1 MADQTLDQLSSRT
14 PLSTD
19 LLLVGDPS
27 TGISGKSVVSDVINS
42 GLPSQSGNSGKY
54 LTTNGSNAAWATIV
68 SASGT
73 TNYIAKF
80 TGSNSLGNSQIF
92 DNGTNVGIGTATNLS
107 DKLNIYEAS
116 APIIRFQASANQY
129 GARIGLWAGNHMQI
143 HCASANLP
151 IVFQTAGTINDNGYE
166 RMRIKHDGLIGIN
179 EGAPG
184 AQLQVT
190 TAAAATKGLI
200 VKGASAQSANLQE
213 WQNSSGT
220 VLTTVTSAGFV
231 KVGTSASQGFAM
243 EVSKLADFSY
253 SGTAYR
259 VASFNAETSAAADR
273 PGVQLGFDTT
283 GAGIIAA
290 ATNSI
295 GSDLAFWTYT
305 GSAWG
310 ERLRITKA
318 GNVGIGTA
326 SPNDGLHVYNKTIG
340 IATPST
346 SNDTVAFR
354 IYRNSSTTQQ
364 FAIKTSYGAAWNT
377 EIDSSNSD
385 LWLRTTNA
393 GGTGGNLVINAD
405 KVGINASATPGA
417 ALHVV
422 NTAAATKALIVRG
435 ASGQSASLQEWQ
447 SNNGT
452 IVASVQPDGS
462 IYGSYGSI
470 YNSTSAASGAF
481 IGVSKWIGQDGQY
494 VNIRKLYGTRTI
506 PTTVGG
512 YVEIARMGRYGSAPV
527 TITIHACSA
536 QGLTGQAP
544 KIYMFCTEGYYYGG
558 GVIPPISSN
567 VQAGGYGSFDFELE
581 AVIDPTD
588 ANFLTYRIRRTV
600 GTAQA
605 NCMFTIEI
613 HNFNSSALLEASN
626 TGTSTSPLSYLR
638 TNNRFTNVTTPPP
651 AGGSGAGVNLSVSA
665 GSAVGTGSGG
675 SVILYSGAGA
685 GGGTT
690 GLFQL
695 RNSYDSSNRRNISML
710 VRSIPDT
717 VGNYVEV
724 GRVGWGSGALL
735 KATVFA
741 SRGAYDALLA
751 TYNPLCKVYEFYPH
765 YYTSGIV
772 APRTIS
778 GTSGGARQPN
788 EFELELAFDSANN
801 SQTIRLRRTKAD
813 ATNFNN
819 YTAVVIIEQDI
830 WSPHAMEFTELS
842 GTGTSAYGSG
852 YLTNTGNYCSPALV
866 PPPPSGTSG
875 AGTDLA
881 LYGQNAIGTGNG
893 GNILLQAGA
902 FVTSGSNG
910 KVIVR
915 GLASNT
921 ANLQEWQNNAGT
933 ALSAVKSDGSIQ
945 PASLADSAATNN
957 SIYYSTTAGKLV
969 YKDSSGTVNNLY

>member
-1 MADQTLDQLSSRT
+1 MALIRADRVKETSTSTGTGAFTLAGADSTYRTFASVCAVGDTVYYAIANRAANEWEAGLGTYSATNTLDRT
-14 PLSTD
+14 TVHAS
-19 LLLVGDPS
+19 
-27 TGISGKSVVSDVINS
+27 
-42 GLPSQSGNSGKY
+42 
-54 LTTNGSNAAWATIV
+54 SNANAKVNFSAGTKDCFISVTKAWLDTFITQT
-68 SASGT
+68 SGT
-73 TNYIAKF
+73 TNYVAKT
-80 TGSNSLGNSQIF
+80 TGTGTIGNSQIF
-92 DNGTNVGIGTATNLS
+92 DNGTRVGIGTTSIPSNAKFEIQTG
-107 DKLNIYEAS
+107 DGEDA
-116 APIIRFQASANQY
+116 
-129 GARIGLWAGNHMQI
+129 IGMSGYKVMKWENSSEIAFGGYAAGN
-143 HCASANLP
+143 
-151 IVFQTAGTINDNGYE
+151 
-166 RMRIKHDGLIGIN
+166 
-179 EGAPG
+179 
-184 AQLQVT
+184 
-190 TAAAATKGLI
+190 
-200 VKGASAQSANLQE
+200 
-213 WQNSSGT
+213 WT
-220 VLTTVTSAGFV
+220 VLKF
-231 KVGTSASQGFAM
+231 
-243 EVSKLADFSY
+243 Y
-253 SGTAYR
+253 
-259 VASFNAETSAAADR
+259 TSAA
-273 PGVQLGFDTT
+273 
-283 GAGIIAA
+283 
-290 ATNSI
+290 
-295 GSDLAFWTYT
+295 
-305 GSAWG
+305 
-310 ERLRITKA
+310 ERLRIDSS
-318 GNVGIGTA
+318 GNIGIGAAPISGSTGYRLQVGSSSDSQTFIA
-326 SPNDGLHVYNKTIG
+326 IG
-340 IATPST
+340 NST
-346 SNDTVAFR
+346 SGLGPTNGLLVGNDAANAYLLNRENTRLR
-354 IYRNSSTTQQ
+354 IGNNSSDHIVVD
-364 FAIKTSYGAAWNT
+364 A
-377 EIDSSNSD
+377 
-385 LWLRTTNA
+385 
-393 GGTGGNLVINAD
+393 TGL
-405 KVGINASATPGA
+405 VGINQFTPA
-417 ALHVV
+417 AQLH
-422 NTAAATKALIVRG
+422 TTSSAATTKGLIVRG
-435 ASGQSASLQEWQ
+435 ASGQSTSLQEWQ

-544 KIYMFCTEGYYYGG
+544 KIYMFCTEGYFYGG

-567 VQAGGYGSFDFELE
+567 VLSGGYGNFDFELE

-626 TGTSTSPLSYLR
+626 TGTSTSSLSYLR
-638 TNNRFTNVTTPPP
+638 TNNRFIDITTPPP

-675 SVILYSGAGA
+675 SVVLYSGAGA

-690 GLFQL
+690 GLFKL

-724 GRVGWGSGALL
+724 GRINWRAGAVL

-741 SRGAYDALLA
+741 SRGAFDGSFS
-751 TYNPLCKVYEFYPH
+751 TYNALCKIYEFYPH
-765 YYTSGIV
+765 YSTSGIV

-778 GTSGGARQPN
+778 GSTGGERQPN
-788 EFELELAFDSANN
+788 EFELELAFDAANS
-801 SQTIRLRRTKAD
+801 SQIIRLRRTKAD

-819 YTAVVIIEQDI
+819 YTAVVVIEQDI
-830 WSPHAMEFTELS
+830 WSPHAFEVQELS

-852 YLTNTGNYCSPALV
+852 YLTNTGNYCSPALI